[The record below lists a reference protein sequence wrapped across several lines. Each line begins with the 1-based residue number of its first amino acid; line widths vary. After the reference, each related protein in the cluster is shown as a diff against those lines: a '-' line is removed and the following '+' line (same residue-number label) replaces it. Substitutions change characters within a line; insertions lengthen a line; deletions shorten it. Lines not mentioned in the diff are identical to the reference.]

1 MLTAKIMKQFTML
14 LLLSSSLLLS
24 ACIRSEATPTTD
36 PAVIFT
42 QAAETVAAGLTQTAV
57 SMPTATATVTLPPT
71 NTPEP
76 TQAETPTPA
85 ASPTP
90 TIPPTAT
97 RPSVAD
103 RADFV
108 TQTPLDGTV
117 MYPEQ
122 PFILTW
128 TVKNVGTT
136 TWTTAYQVRYFLAD
150 PTLRFGASDIRFPKE
165 VKPNE
170 NVDLTLSMKAPTK
183 AGDYTTIWVLTNPE
197 GQNFYTLTLNIKV
210 SGSAP
215 TATPTIAPATNTPQ
229 PTPTTPTAAETPTP
243 TP

>member
-1 MLTAKIMKQFTML
+1 MFSTKIMKQVLML
-14 LLLSSSLLLS
+14 FLLSGLLLLS
-24 ACIRSEATPTTD
+24 ACSRSEATPTTD
-36 PAVIFT
+36 PALIFT
-42 QAAETVAAGLTQTAV
+42 QAAETVAAGLTQTAA
-57 SMPTATATVTLPPT
+57 SMHTATPTVTLPPT
-71 NTPEP
+71 STPEP
-76 TQAETPTPA
+76 TQAVTPTSA
-85 ASPTP
+85 VSPTA

-108 TQTPLDGTV
+108 SQSPLDGTV

-122 PFILTW
+122 PFTLTW

-136 TWTTAYQVRYFLAD
+136 TWTTAYQVRFFLGDA
-150 PTLRFGASDIRFPKE
+150 TLRFGASDIRFPKE

-183 AGDYTTIWVLTNPE
+183 AGDYTTIWVLTNAD

-210 SGSAP
+210 SGTAP
-215 TATPTIAPATNTPQ
+215 TATLTVAPTTNTPLPS
-229 PTPTTPTAAETPTP
+229 PTEAETPVP

>member
-1 MLTAKIMKQFTML
+1 MFKKNLLKQAVRAVL
-14 LLLSSSLLLS
+14 LLTLLLS
-24 ACIRSEATPTTD
+24 ACSRSEATPTTD
-36 PAVIFT
+36 PALIFT
-42 QAAETVAAGLTQTAV
+42 QAAETVAAGLTQTAA
-57 SMPTATATVTLPPT
+57 SLPTATPTVTLPPT

-76 TQAETPTPA
+76 TQAVSPTSAETPTA
-85 ASPTP
+85 

-97 RPSVAD
+97 RASVAD

-108 TQTPLDGTV
+108 SQSPLDGTV

-122 PFILTW
+122 PFTLTW

-136 TWTTAYQVRYFLAD
+136 TWTTAYQVRFFLGDA
-150 PTLRFGASDIRFPKE
+150 TLRFGAPDIRFPKE

-170 NVDLTLSMKAPTK
+170 GIDLVLSMKAPSK
-183 AGDYTTIWVLTNPE
+183 AGDYNTIWVLTNAE

-210 SGSAP
+210 SGNAP
-215 TATPTIAPATNTPQ
+215 TPTPTTAPVTNTPQ
-229 PTPTTPTAAETPTP
+229 PAPTETETPSP